1 MLDTKKI
8 KTEWD
13 LTPLYKSDTDP
24 KIEKDKKIVE
34 KKVNAFVKK
43 WEKRSDYLKN
53 PKVLKQAL
61 DEYEDLNAKYST
73 HGDFG
78 VYFWLKSELDMTSSN
93 YKAINNQLEDFSTKL
108 ENKLQFFSIRV
119 AKVDKKTQKIFLSSK
134 ILGDYRHYLQKLF
147 NNSKFLLSEEEEKIL
162 NLKSSVSHSDWA
174 KMVEEFIS
182 KEEREYLDDK
192 GKKKLGGFEV
202 LLKTSSYG
210 KTKKQRDIAFK
221 QVNDILA
228 KHVASAEHEI
238 NALLKNKKIDDEL
251 RGLTRPD
258 QARHLADDMDS
269 EVVDAMIKAV
279 TENFKVPKKY
289 YKVKAQLLKKKH
301 LQYNERNLSI
311 GEIKTKFDFNKSS
324 KLVYETF
331 EKVDPEFSEIFR
343 SFLYSGNIDVSPK
356 KGKSGGAY
364 CAKFLKSL
372 PVYVLL
378 NHNNTVNDVTTIAH
392 EMGHAINDELM
403 RVQNSLNF
411 GTTLSTAEVA
421 STFMEDFVI
430 DELKTRLSEEEKFV
444 LLFEGLNDFVS
455 TIYRQVAAY
464 NFETDLH
471 REFREKGYLSHAE
484 IGKIFTKNMRAY
496 MGSAVTYDAGSE
508 NWWVYWRHFR
518 RFFYVYTYA
527 SGLLISKSL
536 QAKAKQDPKFIEKV
550 KEFLAAGC
558 SDSPKNLFKKMGV
571 DISDSNFWK
580 EGLKEIE
587 DQLNEAERLAKK
599 LGKI

>member
-8 KTEWD
+8 KTDWNFK
-13 LTPLYKSDTDP
+13 LLYESDSDP
-24 KIEKDKKIVE
+24 QIEKDKKIVE
-34 KKVNAFVKK
+34 KKINAFVDK
-43 WEKRSDYLKN
+43 WEKRSDYLKD

-73 HGDFG
+73 HGAFG
-78 VYFWLKSELDMTSSN
+78 VYYWLKSELDMVN
-93 YKAINNQLEDFSTKL
+93 PEYKAINNKLEDSSTKL
-108 ENKLQFFSIRV
+108 SNKIQFFSIRV
-119 AKVDKKTQKIFLSSK
+119 AKVDKKTQELFLASK
-134 ILGDYRHYLQKLF
+134 LLKDYRHYLKKVF
-147 NNSKFLLSEEEEKIL
+147 DSSKFLLSEEEEKII

-182 KEEREYLDDK
+182 KEEREYIDDT
-192 GKKKLGGFEV
+192 GKKKKGSFEV

-210 KTKKQRDIAFK
+210 KTKKQRDVAFK
-221 QVNDILA
+221 HVNDILL
-228 KHVASAEHEI
+228 KHVSSAEHEM

-258 QARHLADDMDS
+258 QARHLDDDMDS
-269 EVVDAMIKAV
+269 AVVDAMIKAV
-279 TENFKVPKKY
+279 TENFNVPKKY
-289 YKVKAQLLKKKH
+289 YKLKAKLLKQKK
-301 LQYNERNLSI
+301 LQYNERNLQI
-311 GEIKTKFDFNKSS
+311 GEIKTKFDFTKSC

-331 EKVDPEFSEIFR
+331 EKVDPVFAEIFQ
-343 SFLYSGNIDVSPK
+343 SFLQNGQIDVFPK
-356 KGKSGGAY
+356 KGKSGGAF
-364 CAKFLKSL
+364 CAYFLKTL

-421 STFMEDFVI
+421 STFMEDFVTE
-430 DELKTRLSEEEKFV
+430 ELKTRLSDEERFI

-471 REFREKGYLSHAE
+471 SEFRKKGYLSHEE
-484 IGKIFTKNMRAY
+484 IGKIFTKNMKAY
-496 MGSAVTYDAGSE
+496 MGSGVTYDAGSE
-508 NWWVYWRHFR
+508 NWWVYWSHFR

-536 QAKAKQDPKFIEKV
+536 QAKVKQDPKFIEKV

-571 DISDSNFWK
+571 DITDPNFWK
-580 EGLKEIE
+580 QGLKEIE
-587 DQLNEAERLAKK
+587 SQLNEAEKLAKK